1 MIFELQL
8 EEYSRIWPTVRELA
22 EYNLFIKTVI
32 EGFTPGRVL
41 VDDVMNP
48 QTAYMDTPEGS
59 FVAGDPGNAG
69 FNSALREETPYLI
82 DLSVH
87 PDSWEQK
94 VREIVRNKGVRR
106 HLYRYYTF
114 EERRMGDWKSRMP
127 PNHEFRRV
135 NAKTL
140 DSGLKNIDE
149 VSHGIEKNWYSTE
162 EFLDKGFC
170 FIIVHGDAIVSRC
183 NSDCVSGDRC
193 ELGVWT
199 APAYRGRG
207 LATLVA
213 AGTVDYC
220 LSHGIS
226 RIGWHC
232 IDTNIG
238 SIRVAE
244 KVGFRRTRDYPSFST
259 ELPAANA
266 SDLDCGTWR
275 RLAEEYEASSDID
288 SMIRYRAAECW
299 ALAGEP
305 ARSMEILNHLVDVG
319 WLNPDLAYLLQSWP
333 FKRQRGEREWAEL
346 VLRLKKK

>member
-1 MIFELQL
+1 MIFELRL
-8 EEYSRIWPTVRELA
+8 EEYSRIWPIFRELA

-32 EGFTPGRVL
+32 KGFTPGRVL
-41 VDDVMNP
+41 VDDAVDP

-59 FVAGDPGNAG
+59 FVAGDPENAG

-82 DLSVH
+82 DLSVN
-87 PDSWEQK
+87 PDSWESK
-94 VREIVRNKGVRR
+94 VGEIVRNKGVRR

-114 EERRMGDWKSRMP
+114 EERKMGDWSSRIP
-127 PNHEFRRV
+127 PNYEFRRV
-135 NAKTL
+135 NAEIL
-140 DSGLKNIDE
+140 NSGLKNLDE

-162 EFLDKGFC
+162 EFLEKGFY

-183 NSDCVSGDRC
+183 NSDCVSGNRC

-220 LSHGIS
+220 LSRGIS

-244 KVGFRRTRDYPSFST
+244 KVGFRRTRDYQSFGT

-266 SDLDCGTWR
+266 SDLDRETWR
-275 RLAEEYEASSDID
+275 RLAEEYVANSDIN
-288 SMIRYRAAECW
+288 SMLSYRAAECW

-305 ARSMEILNHLVDVG
+305 VRSMEILNYLVDIG
-319 WLNPDLAYLLQSWP
+319 WLNPDLSYLLQSWP
-333 FKRQRGEREWAEL
+333 FKELRGGRGWAEL
-346 VLRLKKK
+346 VHRLEK

>member
-1 MIFELQL
+1 MIFELRP
-8 EEYSRIWPTVRELA
+8 EEYSRIWPLVRELA

-32 EGFTPGRVL
+32 EGSTPGRVL
-41 VDDVMNP
+41 VDDTTDP
-48 QTAYMDTPEGS
+48 RTAYMDTPEGS

-69 FNSALREETPYLI
+69 FNSSLREETPYLI

-87 PDSWEQK
+87 PDSWEPN
-94 VREIVRNKGVRR
+94 VGEIVRNRAVRR

-114 EERRMGDWKSRMP
+114 EERRMGDWSRRIP
-127 PNHEFRRV
+127 PGHEFRRV
-135 NAKTL
+135 DAETL
-140 DSGLKNIDE
+140 DSGLDNLDE
-149 VSHGIEKNWYSTE
+149 VSHRIEKNWRSTE
-162 EFLDKGFC
+162 EFLEKGFC
-170 FIIVHGDAIVSRC
+170 FIIVHGDAIVSHC

-199 APAYRGRG
+199 APAHRGRG

-213 AGTVDYC
+213 AGTVDHC
-220 LSHGIS
+220 LSRGIS

-244 KVGFRRTRDYPSFST
+244 KVGFRRTRDYYSFGT

-266 SDLDCGTWR
+266 SDLDRETWS
-275 RLAEEYEASSDID
+275 RLAEEYGASSDIN
-288 SMIRYRAAECW
+288 SMLRYRAAECW

-319 WLNPDLAYLLQSWP
+319 WLTPELAYLLNSWP
-333 FKRQRGEREWAEL
+333 FEGLRGEKGWPEL
-346 VLRLKKK
+346 VRRLEK